1 MEQLEEL
8 RRKRESAQDLF
19 SVVKTM
25 KSLAA
30 VNIRE
35 YEAAAESLEDYVRS
49 IELGLQIAMRR
60 RQRHLRWTHSEEQG
74 TVGAVIFGSEQG
86 MVGQFNEQIAVFAQR
101 KLDELQIDP
110 ERRIVMA
117 LGDKLIG
124 RLESLGVTVDEGIS
138 VFGSMVDI
146 DEINQELL
154 IRIEEW
160 RLEKDVRRILLFH
173 NRQVSGTRYEQTMHS
188 LLPISEHWLNGL
200 ADEDW
205 PTNMLPTH
213 YSAWPDLFSALL
225 REYFFVLLYRAS
237 VESLASENA
246 SRLASMQSAEKNIQ
260 ERLED
265 LDTRYQHVRQESIT
279 GELLDIVS
287 GFEVLSSS

>member
-1 MEQLEEL
+1 MEQLEDL

-49 IELGLQIAMRR
+49 IELGLQIAMRSR
-60 RQRHLRWTHSEEQG
+60 KRHLRWTRSEKHG

-86 MVGQFNEQIAVFAQR
+86 MVGQFNEQIADFARR
-101 KLDELQIDP
+101 KLDDLQIDP

-124 RLESLGVTVDEGIS
+124 RLEASGVTVDEGIS

-160 RLEKDVRRILLFH
+160 RLEKDVRRILLFY

-188 LLPISEHWLNGL
+188 LLPISRRWLRGL

-205 PTNMLPTH
+205 PTNMLPAY
-213 YSAWPDLFSALL
+213 YSDWPDLFSSLL

-237 VESLASENA
+237 VDSLASENA

-265 LDTRYQHVRQESIT
+265 LDTRYQHMRQESIT
-279 GELLDIVS
+279 AELLDIVS
-287 GFEVLSSS
+287 GFEVLSS